1 MQSPIQAA
9 TLVTSVPS
17 PILASYTLNY
27 AMDGDDV
34 DMSVTDDTPSES
46 VELSAYE
53 RQRASLQTYI
63 DSLPYGCESTEE
75 MQEKLEKIV
84 GKIFVCAK
92 AKNWLVLSTWDGMLQ
107 WYLYLFPSLSDHVSE
122 LLAAGS

>member
-9 TLVTSVPS
+9 TFVPSLPS
-17 PILASYTLNY
+17 PISASPKSLDT
-27 AMDGDDV
+27 MDGDDV
-34 DMSVTDDTPSES
+34 DMSVTDVTPSES

-53 RQRASLQTYI
+53 RQHASLKIYLN
-63 DSLPYGCESTEE
+63 SLPYECESTEE
-75 MQEKLEKIV
+75 MQEKLEQIV

-107 WYLYLFPSLSDHVSE
+107 WYQIILLLSSHLIYLTT
-122 LLAAGS
+122 AGF

>member
-9 TLVTSVPS
+9 TFVPSLPS
-17 PILASYTLNY
+17 PISASPKSLDT
-27 AMDGDDV
+27 MDGDDV
-34 DMSVTDDTPSES
+34 DMSVTDVTPSES

-53 RQRASLQTYI
+53 RQHASLKIYLN
-63 DSLPYGCESTEE
+63 SLPYECESTEE
-75 MQEKLEKIV
+75 MQEKLEQIV

-107 WYLYLFPSLSDHVSE
+107 WYQIISL
-122 LLAAGS
+122 LLSSHLI